1 MVPQLTRQL
10 AVCQPVSRFL
20 LKNKLE
26 SEEVME
32 LFLGEAKIQIPGVTI
47 QWDNNNDGQIIIP
60 CL

>member
-47 QWDNNNDGQIIIP
+47 QWDHNNDGQIIIP
-60 CL
+60 WL